1 MRPCQ
6 AGDNSFLNQS
16 ASGKKVLVIVP
27 HEDDEI
33 NVAGSLMYHY
43 VQSGAEVFCAFT
55 TNGDYS
61 FDAVTRMKEACRS
74 LQVLGVKKIF
84 FLGYGDTSNAYAGGH
99 LFYVTD
105 KAVTSPAGHQE
116 TYGCHDFPDYAFIK
130 RGQHSRYCRQ
140 NFKQDLKD
148 LILDIRA
155 DLLVVVDCD
164 VHADHRAA
172 SIVFEEALGD
182 ILRQSGNSYHPTVL
196 KGFAYCTSFGAL
208 KDFYADNI
216 RSVPKPSPGDDILID
231 TSLYEWEKRLRFPV
245 RSACRGAYLRR
256 NILYRA
262 LFQHASQ
269 SAALHAV
276 RIANGDTV
284 FWQRRTDN
292 LVFQATVTAS
302 SGNAAKVCDFKLI
315 DTVDIDAKKF
325 VPAQYLWS
333 PDDQDAKR
341 CLHFQWSSQQVITA
355 VSLAGNI
362 EDSGRIEKVR
372 LSFSDGT
379 SYDIG
384 PLPTRGRVL
393 EYTLPTPKSV
403 SACTLKILE
412 TTGAAWGLSEVGIF
426 SEVHPKGIIPPFIK
440 LLVGDDFVYDYVL
453 PQEQERCPLNLY
465 RCQTSSPVIYTVVD
479 SDGAVVDSQG
489 GVSFSKQARYAVIRG
504 ELADNPGIYDQI
516 YLHRVGP
523 AFLAKRRLL
532 QWLED
537 KLLTFYLKKYRKYTH
552 IRHKYL
558 KQL

>member
-1 MRPCQ
+1 MHLCQ

-16 ASGKKVLVIVP
+16 ASGQKVLVIVP

-61 FDAVTRMKEACRS
+61 FDAVTRMKEAWRS
-74 LQVLGVKKIF
+74 LQVLGVKQVF

-99 LFYVTD
+99 LFYGAD

-140 NFKQDLKD
+140 SFKQDLKD

-182 ILRQSGNSYHPTVL
+182 ILRQPGNSYHPTVL
-196 KGFAYCTSFGAL
+196 KGFAYCTSFGAP

-216 RSVPKPSPGDDILID
+216 RSVPKPPSGDDILID
-231 TSLYEWEKRLRFPV
+231 TSLYEWGRRLRFPV
-245 RSACRGAYLRR
+245 LSACRGAYLRR

-292 LVFQATVTAS
+292 LVFQAAITAS

-315 DTVDIDAKKF
+315 DTADIDAKKF

-333 PDDQDAKR
+333 PDDQDTKR
-341 CLHFQWSSQQVITA
+341 CLHFQWSTQQVITT
-355 VSLAGNI
+355 VHLAGNI

-379 SYDIG
+379 FYDIG

-393 EYTLPTPKSV
+393 EYTLPAPKSV

-426 SEVHPKGIIPPFIK
+426 SEAHPKGVIPPFIK

-453 PQEQERCPLNLY
+453 PREQERCPLNLY
-465 RCQTSSPVIYTVVD
+465 RCQTSLPVTYTVVD

-489 GVSFSKQARYAVIRG
+489 VVSFSKRARYAIIRG
-504 ELADNPGIYDQI
+504 ELADNPAVYDQI

>member
-1 MRPCQ
+1 M
-6 AGDNSFLNQS
+6 
-16 ASGKKVLVIVP
+16 
-27 HEDDEI
+27 
-33 NVAGSLMYHY
+33 
-43 VQSGAEVFCAFT
+43 
-55 TNGDYS
+55 
-61 FDAVTRMKEACRS
+61 
-74 LQVLGVKKIF
+74 
-84 FLGYGDTSNAYAGGH
+84 
-99 LFYVTD
+99 
-105 KAVTSPAGHQE
+105 
-116 TYGCHDFPDYAFIK
+116 
-130 RGQHSRYCRQ
+130 
-140 NFKQDLKD
+140 
-148 LILDIRA
+148 
-155 DLLVVVDCD
+155 
-164 VHADHRAA
+164 
-172 SIVFEEALGD
+172 GD
-182 ILRQSGNSYHPTVL
+182 ILRQPGNSYHPTVL
-196 KGFAYCTSFGAL
+196 KGFAYCTSFGAP

-216 RSVPKPSPGDDILID
+216 RSVPKPSPGDDIFID
-231 TSLYEWEKRLRFPV
+231 TSLYEWGRRLRFPV

-302 SGNAAKVCDFKLI
+302 SGNAAKACDFKII
-315 DTVDIDAKKF
+315 DTADIDVKKF

-333 PDDQDAKR
+333 PDNRDAKR
-341 CLHFQWSSQQVITA
+341 CLHFQWSSQQVITT

-393 EYTLPTPKSV
+393 EYTLPTSKSV

-453 PQEQERCPLNLY
+453 PLEQECCPLNLY
-465 RCQTSSPVIYTVVD
+465 RCQTSSPVTYTVVD

-489 GVSFSKQARYAVIRG
+489 VVSFSKQARYAVIRG

-516 YLHRVGP
+516 YLHRMRP
-523 AFLAKRRLL
+523 AFFAKRRLL

>member
-1 MRPCQ
+1 MHLCQ
-6 AGDNSFLNQS
+6 SGDNSFLNQS
-16 ASGKKVLVIVP
+16 ASGQKVLVIVP

-61 FDAVTRMKEACRS
+61 FDAVTRMKEAWRS
-74 LQVLGVKKIF
+74 LQVLGVKKVF

-99 LFYVTD
+99 LFYGAD

-140 NFKQDLKD
+140 SFKRDLKD
-148 LILDIRA
+148 LVSELKA

-182 ILRQSGNSYHPTVL
+182 ILRQPGNSYHPTVL
-196 KGFAYCTSFGAL
+196 KGFAYCTSFGAP

-216 RSVPKPSPGDDILID
+216 RSVPKPPSGDDILID
-231 TSLYEWEKRLRFPV
+231 TSLYEWGRRLRFPV
-245 RSACRGAYLRR
+245 RPACRGAYLRR

-276 RIANGDTV
+276 RIANGDAV

-292 LVFQATVTAS
+292 LVFQAAVTAS

-315 DTVDIDAKKF
+315 DTEDIDAKKF

-341 CLHFQWSSQQVITA
+341 CLHFQWSTQQVITT
-355 VSLAGNI
+355 VRLAGNI

-393 EYTLPTPKSV
+393 EYTLPAPKSA

-426 SEVHPKGIIPPFIK
+426 SEAHPKGVIPPFIK

-453 PQEQERCPLNLY
+453 PREQDHCPLNLY
-465 RCQTSSPVIYTVVD
+465 RCQTSSPVTYTVVD

-489 GVSFSKQARYAVIRG
+489 VVSFSKRARYAVIRG

>member
-1 MRPCQ
+1 MHPCQ

-43 VQSGAEVFCAFT
+43 IQSGAEVFCAFT

-61 FDAVTRMKEACRS
+61 FDAVTRMKEAWRS
-74 LQVLGVKKIF
+74 LQVLGVRKIF

-99 LFYVTD
+99 LFYATD

-116 TYGCHDFPDYAFIK
+116 TYSCHDFPDYAFVK
-130 RGQHSRYCRQ
+130 RGQHSCYCRQ
-140 NFKQDLKD
+140 NFKQDLTD

-172 SIVFEEALGD
+172 SIVFEDALGD
-182 ILRQSGNSYHPTVL
+182 ILRQPGNSYHPTVL
-196 KGFAYCTSFGAL
+196 KGFAYCTSFGAP

-216 RSVPKPSPGDDILID
+216 RSVPKPSPGDDIFID
-231 TSLYEWEKRLRFPV
+231 TSLYEWGRRLRFPV

-302 SGNAAKVCDFKLI
+302 SGNAAKACDFKII
-315 DTVDIDAKKF
+315 DTADIDVKKF

-333 PDDQDAKR
+333 PDNRDAKR
-341 CLHFQWSSQQVITA
+341 CLHFQWSSQQVITT

-393 EYTLPTPKSV
+393 EYTLPTSKSV

-453 PQEQERCPLNLY
+453 PLEQECCPLNLY
-465 RCQTSSPVIYTVVD
+465 RCQTSSPVTYTVVD

-489 GVSFSKQARYAVIRG
+489 VVSFSKQARYAVIRG

-516 YLHRVGP
+516 YLHRMRP
-523 AFLAKRRLL
+523 AFFAKRRLL